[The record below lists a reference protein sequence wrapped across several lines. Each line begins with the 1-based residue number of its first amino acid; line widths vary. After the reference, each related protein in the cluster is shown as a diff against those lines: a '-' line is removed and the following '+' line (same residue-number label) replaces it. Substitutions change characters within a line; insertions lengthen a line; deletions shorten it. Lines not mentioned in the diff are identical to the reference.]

1 MTDVKNIEQYV
12 AKIIAIELRKQNEEL
27 QKMKEELEKLR
38 YLASK
43 VYHCSVCYTPDEC
56 KFNTDVIIH
65 ICYTCEKIV
74 CNNQN
79 CREGWLLEFPKK
91 GYEAD
96 YCSRK
101 CYEEDV

>member
-43 VYHCSVCYTPDEC
+43 VEHCSVCYKQSEPILYEC
-56 KFNTDVIIH
+56 
-65 ICYTCEKIV
+65 YMCEKNV
-74 CNNQN
+74 CYNQN
-79 CREGWLLEFPKK
+79 CREGWLIELLSET
-91 GYEAD
+91 Y
-96 YCSRK
+96 YCSRE
-101 CYEEDV
+101 CYDKDV